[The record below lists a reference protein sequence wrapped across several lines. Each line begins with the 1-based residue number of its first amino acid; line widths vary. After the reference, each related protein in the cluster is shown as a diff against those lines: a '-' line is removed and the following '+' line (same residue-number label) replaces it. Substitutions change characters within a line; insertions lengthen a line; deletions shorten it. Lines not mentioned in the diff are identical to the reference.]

1 MYAKEFYI
9 DYMRCMYCGLC
20 VEACPTTPKSI
31 VHTHQYETVGYDRD
45 DLVFDKDRLYDVW
58 EKENNYN
65 GPRAW
70 GKFFG
75 LRKLE
80 EERRP
85 VAVKESLEEQTVAVA
100 EKESPDNPEEEM
112 RTTTNKFQAPN
123 TAAQIKS
130 KSSENPEG

>member
-1 MYAKEFYI
+1 
-9 DYMRCMYCGLC
+9 MYCGLC
-20 VEACPTTPKSI
+20 QEACPTTPKSI
-31 VHTHQYETVGYDRD
+31 VHTHQYETVGYQRE
-45 DLVFDKDRLYDVW
+45 DLVFDKDHLYDVW

-85 VAVKESLEEQTVAVA
+85 VTQIESSENSGEEKSSVT
-100 EKESPDNPEEEM
+100 
-112 RTTTNKFQAPN
+112 KFVAPN
-123 TAAQIKS
+123 TRAQIKN